1 MKDKA
6 LKQAKQV
13 RDELAQI
20 ERIVSN
26 VRSDWDGFL
35 RNGDDVYLKA
45 VAYDLHGFY
54 TGLEGSFSQ
63 LRTQ

>member
-1 MKDKA
+1 MKERA
-6 LKQAKQV
+6 LRQSAML

-35 RNGDDVYLKA
+35 REGDDAYLKA
-45 VAYDLHGFY
+45 VAYDLHGYY
-54 TGLEGSFSQ
+54 TPLNGD
-63 LRTQ
+63 